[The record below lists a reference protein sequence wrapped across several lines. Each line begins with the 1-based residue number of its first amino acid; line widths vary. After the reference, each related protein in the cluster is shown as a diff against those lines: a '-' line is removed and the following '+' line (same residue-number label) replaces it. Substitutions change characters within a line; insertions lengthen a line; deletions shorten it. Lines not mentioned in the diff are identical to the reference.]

1 MKCIIQIGSH
11 IGDSCN
17 DPIFN
22 KVDENDKIILVE
34 PVPYLFEILKQN
46 YNKKFPNNKFIFIN
60 KAVSNFIGQIKL
72 TIPSLKNNFQEYPFW
87 ASQLSSVNSNHI
99 KNHIPNLIT
108 EEIIVETTTL
118 NKIIEEYNIEKI
130 DLLHTD
136 TEGHDFNIIMNY
148 NFNIKPRQIM
158 FEHKHMDGFLIHNK
172 KFNKLIEHLDKLGY
186 SIIYKDTE
194 DTIVEL
200 KL

>member
-1 MKCIIQIGSH
+1 
-11 IGDSCN
+11 
-17 DPIFN
+17 
-22 KVDENDKIILVE
+22 
-34 PVPYLFEILKQN
+34 
-46 YNKKFPNNKFIFIN
+46 
-60 KAVSNFIGQIKL
+60 L
-72 TIPSLKNNFQEYPFW
+72 TIPSLENNFQEYPFW

-108 EEIIVETTTL
+108 EEIIVDTITL

-136 TEGHDFNIIMNY
+136 TEGHDFHIIMNY
-148 NFNIKPRQIM
+148 NFKIKPTQIM
-158 FEHKHMDGFLIHNK
+158 FEHKHMDGFLIHNQ

-194 DTIVEL
+194 DTVVEL